1 VSQKARILVVDDN
14 EEFCQNVR
22 DVVELQGYEVLTAYG
37 GFQALELVRQNGLDL
52 VLLDVRMPVMNGV
65 ATFKK
70 IKKIAPQTPVI
81 MVTAYAV
88 EQLVRGAL
96 RQGAFGFLRKPLD
109 FESLFSLIENAV
121 SKGALVLVVDDDRG
135 LCANMKDVLS
145 DKGYRVCVAYDG
157 STAIEKAWESDF
169 DVILLDMKLP
179 PLNGLETY
187 LSIRDIRLNVVVVI
201 ITGHRQ
207 EMGDLVGQAIRGTA
221 YTCLEKPVDMDELL
235 SLLERIREQKA
246 KGALEKP
253 EWGLRDV

>member
-1 VSQKARILVVDDN
+1 MSKKARILVVDDN
-14 EEFCQNVR
+14 EEFCQNMK
-22 DVVELQGYEVLTAYG
+22 DIVELQGYEVLTAHD

-52 VLLDVRMPVMNGV
+52 VLMDVRMPVMDGV

-70 IKKIAPQTPVI
+70 IKQIAPQLPVI

-88 EQLVRGAL
+88 EQLVRDAL

-109 FESLFSLIENAV
+109 FELLFAVIESAV
-121 SKGALVLVVDDDRG
+121 SKGALVLVVDDDRD

-145 DKGYRVCVAYDG
+145 DKGYRVSVAHDG

-187 LSIRDIRLNVVVVI
+187 FSVRDIRLNVVVII

-207 EMGDLVGQAIRGTA
+207 EMGDLVEQAIREAA
-221 YTCLEKPVDMDELL
+221 YTCLEKPIDMDELF
-235 SLLERIREQKA
+235 SLLEQIMER
-246 KGALEKP
+246 KGKGIPKKSE
-253 EWGLRDV
+253 

>member
-1 VSQKARILVVDDN
+1 VSKKARILVVDDN
-14 EEFCQNVR
+14 EEFCQNMK
-22 DVVELQGYEVLTAYG
+22 DIVELQGYEVLTAHD

-52 VLLDVRMPVMNGV
+52 VLMDVRMPVMDGV

-70 IKKIAPQTPVI
+70 IKQIAPQLPVI

-88 EQLVRGAL
+88 EQLVRDAL

-109 FESLFSLIENAV
+109 FELLFAVIESAV
-121 SKGALVLVVDDDRG
+121 SKGALVLVVDDDRD

-145 DKGYRVCVAYDG
+145 DKGYRVSVAHDG

-187 LSIRDIRLNVVVVI
+187 FSVRDIRLNVVVII

-207 EMGDLVGQAIRGTA
+207 EMGDLVEQAIRETA
-221 YTCLEKPVDMDELL
+221 YTCLEKPIDMDELF
-235 SLLERIREQKA
+235 SLLEQIMER
-246 KGALEKP
+246 KGKVIPKKSE
-253 EWGLRDV
+253 

>member
-1 VSQKARILVVDDN
+1 MSQKARMLVVDDN

-22 DVVELQGYEVLTAYG
+22 DIVELQGYEVLTAYD

-52 VLLDVRMPVMNGV
+52 VLMDVRMPVMDGV

-70 IKKIAPQTPVI
+70 IKQIAPQTPVV

-88 EQLVRGAL
+88 EELVRDAL
-96 RQGAFGFLRKPLD
+96 RHGAFGFLKKPLD
-109 FESLFSLIENAV
+109 FELLFALIESAV
-121 SKGALVLVVDDDRG
+121 SKGALVLVVDDDRD

-145 DKGYRVCVAYDG
+145 DRGYRVSVAHDG
-157 STAIEKAWESDF
+157 STAIEKAWENDF

-187 LSIRDIRLNVVVVI
+187 LSVRDIRLDVVVII

-207 EMGDLVGQAIRGTA
+207 EMGDLVEQAIRETA
-221 YTCLEKPVDMDELL
+221 YTCLEKPIDMDELF
-235 SLLERIREQKA
+235 SLLEQIMEH
-246 KGALEKP
+246 KGKGIPKKSE
-253 EWGLRDV
+253 

>member
-1 VSQKARILVVDDN
+1 VSKKARILVVDDN
-14 EEFCQNVR
+14 EEFCQNMK
-22 DVVELQGYEVLTAYG
+22 DIVELQGYEVLTAHD

-52 VLLDVRMPVMNGV
+52 VLMDVRMPVMDGV

-70 IKKIAPQTPVI
+70 IKQIAPQTPVI

-88 EQLVRGAL
+88 EQLVRDAL

-109 FESLFSLIENAV
+109 FELLFAVIESAV
-121 SKGALVLVVDDDRG
+121 SKGALVLVVDDDRD

-145 DKGYRVCVAYDG
+145 DRGYRVSVAHDG

-187 LSIRDIRLNVVVVI
+187 FSVRDIRLDVVVII

-207 EMGDLVGQAIRGTA
+207 EMGDLVEQAIRETA
-221 YTCLEKPVDMDELL
+221 YTCLEKPIDMDELF
-235 SLLERIREQKA
+235 SLLEQIMER
-246 KGALEKP
+246 KGKGIPKKSE
-253 EWGLRDV
+253 

>member
-1 VSQKARILVVDDN
+1 VSKKARILVVDDN
-14 EEFCQNVR
+14 EEFCQNMK
-22 DVVELQGYEVLTAYG
+22 DIVELQGYEVLTAHD

-52 VLLDVRMPVMNGV
+52 VLMDVRMPVMDGV

-70 IKKIAPQTPVI
+70 IKQIAPQLPVI

-88 EQLVRGAL
+88 EQLVRDAL

-109 FESLFSLIENAV
+109 FELLFAVIESAV
-121 SKGALVLVVDDDRG
+121 SKGALVLVVDDDRD

-145 DKGYRVCVAYDG
+145 DRGYRVSVAHDG

-187 LSIRDIRLNVVVVI
+187 FSVRDIRLDVVVII

-207 EMGDLVGQAIRGTA
+207 EMGDLVEQAIRETA
-221 YTCLEKPVDMDELL
+221 YTCLEKPIDMDELF
-235 SLLERIREQKA
+235 SLLEQIMER
-246 KGALEKP
+246 KGKGIPKKSE
-253 EWGLRDV
+253 

>member
-1 VSQKARILVVDDN
+1 MSKKARILVVDDN
-14 EEFCQNVR
+14 EEFCQNMK
-22 DVVELQGYEVLTAYG
+22 DIVELQGYEVLTAHD

-52 VLLDVRMPVMNGV
+52 VLMDVRMPVMDGV

-70 IKKIAPQTPVI
+70 IKQIAPQLPVI

-88 EQLVRGAL
+88 EQLVRDAL

-109 FESLFSLIENAV
+109 FELLFAVIESAV
-121 SKGALVLVVDDDRG
+121 SKGALVLVVDDDRD

-145 DKGYRVCVAYDG
+145 DRGYRVSVAHDG

-187 LSIRDIRLNVVVVI
+187 FSVRDIRLDVVVII

-207 EMGDLVGQAIRGTA
+207 EMGDLVEQAIRETA
-221 YTCLEKPVDMDELL
+221 YTCLEKPIDMDELF
-235 SLLERIREQKA
+235 SLLEQIMER
-246 KGALEKP
+246 KGKGIPKKSE
-253 EWGLRDV
+253 